1 MDKNSPTNANLIYT
15 FQPIFTALF
24 AWVLLGETM
33 GPAGILGGS
42 IIAASVY
49 IVASA
54 NLVAESKPL
63 SLATNDKNLDPETY
77 QLKSDINNNEKESV
91 EKKKE
96 VLVDLIDS

>member
-1 MDKNSPTNANLIYT
+1 
-15 FQPIFTALF
+15 
-24 AWVLLGETM
+24 M
-33 GPAGILGGS
+33 GPAGIFGGS

-54 NLVAESKPL
+54 NLAAESKPL
-63 SLATNDKNLDPETY
+63 SLATNDKTLDSETY
-77 QLKSDINNNEKESV
+77 QLESSINNNENESV